1 MKAWQKGYEIEELEH
16 WVEKFKNFNSYNHNP
31 FLQVKKFFLVSALE
45 RGEIYEENNVVY
57 MMRTA
62 KASSKVNM
70 FNAGPVIAKTQKG
83 DTIISKIAANT
94 KEFFD
99 VVPVLDKIKAPAW
112 LHLFEENKLIKDA
125 AVSAGFKKI
134 GTKVNTF
141 SDVIGI
147 YFKGERNFE
156 PVVDTENINM
166 KKTTLSFDHK
176 IIDELVKE
184 LISMNLKYT
193 NHNSNYNKGQ
203 SWQAL
208 SVLGFEKDST
218 YVDKKADLKED
229 RPIVK
234 TDLYDRLKKVCDHFL
249 DKIPGKFD
257 RVRFMT
263 LKPGGGEL
271 KRHTDQTDPTWGTTD
286 GKMMRLH
293 IPLKTNDKVIFTSW
307 NNDGENKI
315 YNMKKGECWFLDTRR
330 PHTAINNGD
339 DIRIHLVADVWSSE
353 KTREILRD

>member
-16 WVEKFKNFNSYNHNP
+16 WVEKFKNFNKYNHNP

-134 GTKVNTF
+134 GTRYDTYSN
-141 SDVIGI
+141 VIGI

-156 PVVDTENINM
+156 PVIDTENINM
-166 KKTTLSFDHK
+166 KKTTLSF
-176 IIDELVKE
+176 
-184 LISMNLKYT
+184 
-193 NHNSNYNKGQ
+193 
-203 SWQAL
+203 
-208 SVLGFEKDST
+208 VLHFC
-218 YVDKKADLKED
+218 
-229 RPIVK
+229 
-234 TDLYDRLKKVCDHFL
+234 YDFHPVLL
-249 DKIPGKFD
+249 
-257 RVRFMT
+257 
-263 LKPGGGEL
+263 
-271 KRHTDQTDPTWGTTD
+271 
-286 GKMMRLH
+286 
-293 IPLKTNDKVIFTSW
+293 
-307 NNDGENKI
+307 
-315 YNMKKGECWFLDTRR
+315 
-330 PHTAINNGD
+330 
-339 DIRIHLVADVWSSE
+339 
-353 KTREILRD
+353 